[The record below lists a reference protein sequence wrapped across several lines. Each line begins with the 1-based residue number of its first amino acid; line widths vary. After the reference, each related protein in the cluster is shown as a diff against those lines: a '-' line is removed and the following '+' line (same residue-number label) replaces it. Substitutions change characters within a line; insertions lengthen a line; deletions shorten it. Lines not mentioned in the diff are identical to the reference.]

1 MVRTCFSMNAKTVFR
16 GAGVYLMA
24 GGLSL
29 VNAFAGGGLIVD
41 DLNSSQLGQVKSGQ
55 MITITEEVEGKP
67 WPKVKCYRLVK
78 ATPEETAAVFF
89 DYKHAKDFVPN
100 VLKSEISLQ
109 VSPTIAEVDYGID
122 VPILPD
128 EYYTVRNTL
137 TTGGADCYKFHWKLV
152 RAIQTKD
159 SEGTFRAEPF
169 EGGTIISYHN
179 LVTPGS
185 SMAGLLRGKA
195 LSQMKET
202 VEAIATRVEKEKTTM
217 PADLKRQVGALEKA
231 LGK

>member
-1 MVRTCFSMNAKTVFR
+1 MNAKTVFR
-16 GAGVYLMA
+16 GAGVFLMA
-24 GGLSL
+24 GALSL
-29 VNAFAGGGLIVD
+29 VSALAGGAIVD
-41 DLNSSQLGQVKSGQ
+41 DLNSSQLGQIKSGQ

-89 DYKHAKDFVPN
+89 DYKNAKQFVPN
-100 VLKSEISLQ
+100 VLKSDISNQ
-109 VSPTIAEVDYGID
+109 ISPTVAEIDYGID

-137 TTGGADCYKFHWKLV
+137 TMPGENCYKFHWKLLK
-152 RAIQTKD
+152 AIQTKD
-159 SEGTFRAEPF
+159 SEGTFRTEPF

-202 VEAIATRVEKEKTTM
+202 VEAIAARVEKEKTTM
-217 PADLKRQVGALEKA
+217 PAELKRQVGELQKA
-231 LGK
+231 LGGAK

>member
-1 MVRTCFSMNAKTVFR
+1 MNAIPLFR
-16 GAGVYLMA
+16 GAGLLLLA
-24 GGLSL
+24 GCLLS
-29 VNAFAGGGLIVD
+29 VSARAGSIVE
-41 DLNSSQLGQVKSGQ
+41 DLNASQLGQIKAGQ
-55 MITITEEVEGKP
+55 QLTITEEVEGKP
-67 WPKVKCYRLVK
+67 WPKVKIYRIVK
-78 ATPEETAAVFF
+78 ATPEETAAVFL
-89 DYKHAKDFVPN
+89 DYKNAKQFVPN
-100 VLKSEISLQ
+100 VIKSDIANQ
-109 VSPTIAEVDYGID
+109 VSPSVAEIDYGID

-137 TTGGADCYKFHWKLV
+137 TSSGPGCYKFHWKLLK
-152 RAIQTKD
+152 AIQTKD

-202 VEAIATRVEKEKTTM
+202 VEALAARVEKEKASM
-217 PADLKRQVGALEKA
+217 PEELKRQVAALQKA
-231 LGK
+231 LGSK